1 MTHLRLLSSRDGR
14 LCYGIAQVIAKVF
27 GVYSA
32 PSRCRKMAR
41 QCLIDRSEGGPRES
55 ATRRSGVQRCR
66 ADARSGVLRC
76 FDGPDWG
83 RASLGCSPE
92 ARGCHASLVTTGL
105 EPISVGCDPEVTLGA
120 LHKPPVA
127 STRRCGCRNGIL
139 VRGSFSDKPS
149 ETLKLRES
157 SELSSNPDKFACSQC
172 PSPRSSSTQQRYSQ

>member
-1 MTHLRLLSSRDGR
+1 VLRNRAGHRKGLRRLLRPFQMPKNGPPMLDRPLRRRAKGECHKAFGR
-14 LCYGIAQVIAKVF
+14 
-27 GVYSA
+27 SA
-32 PSRCRKMAR
+32 LPRG
-41 QCLIDRSEGGPRES
+41 RSKRG
-55 ATRRSGVQRCR
+55 
-66 ADARSGVLRC
+66 LRC